1 MIVPVVYL
9 IVGTALLL
17 GVLLPAFTTGRAISA
32 PVILVAVGALVGLM
46 PFPAGL
52 SLDPVDHP
60 AVTEHLTEITILV
73 ALTGVGLALDRP
85 LTHLRTT
92 WWRWGT
98 TWRLLFIAM
107 PLAIAVTA
115 LLGWWLLGL
124 IPAAAVL
131 LASVLAPT
139 DPVLA
144 AEVQVAGPTTLSGED
159 VDAHESGFA
168 ESDID
173 EKDEVRFALTSEAG
187 LNDGAAF
194 PFVYASIF
202 LLTMGSAGHWWARWL
217 GWEVVGKTVIGI
229 AAGWAVG
236 RLLSLVAFRIRES
249 VQVSRIGDPLLIVAA
264 PLIAF
269 GVGELAHGWGFL
281 SVFVCAITLRS
292 CDRSNEY
299 HDAMHG
305 VIERLERLFTLVVL
319 LLLGASLTN
328 GLLTSLTWRG
338 ALIAVLIIVVIR
350 PLTAWI
356 ALWHPGGEDFND
368 DTVLGPRERI
378 VTAFFGVRGVGSIYY
393 LAYATGRHAFPGA
406 ESLWSI
412 VAFTIVLSVVVHG
425 MSASPIIGRLE
436 RRRDAVLA

>member
-1 MIVPVVYL
+1 MIIPVVYL
-9 IVGTALLL
+9 IVGVALLL

-32 PVILVAVGALVGLM
+32 PVILVAAGALVGLL

-52 SLDPVDHP
+52 SLDPVNHP
-60 AVTEHLTEITILV
+60 AVTEHLTEITILM

-85 LTHLRTT
+85 LTHLRST
-92 WWRWGT
+92 WRRWGT
-98 TWRLLFIAM
+98 TWRLLLIAM
-107 PLAIAVTA
+107 PLAIAGTA

-131 LASVLAPT
+131 LGSVLAPT

-144 AEVQVAGPTTLSGED
+144 AEVQVEGPTTLSGSDPDDGE
-159 VDAHESGFA
+159 GFA
-168 ESDID
+168 EADID

-202 LLTMGSAGHWWARWL
+202 LLTMGSAGHWWVRWI
-217 GWEVVGKTVIGI
+217 GWEVVGKTVVGI

-249 VQVSRIGDPLLIVAA
+249 VQISRIGDPLLIVAA
-264 PLIAF
+264 PLIAY
-269 GVGELAHGWGFL
+269 GVGELVHGWGFL
-281 SVFVCAITLRS
+281 SVFVSAITLRS
-292 CDRSNEY
+292 CDRSNQY

-328 GLLTSLTWRG
+328 GLLTSLTWQG
-338 ALIAVLIIVVIR
+338 AAVAFMLIFVIR
-350 PLTAWI
+350 PVTAWI
-356 ALWHPGGEDFND
+356 ALWHPRGEDFD
-368 DTVLGPRERI
+368 DESVLGPRERL

-393 LAYATGRHAFPGA
+393 LAYATGHHAFPEA
-406 ESLWSI
+406 EDLWSI

-425 MSASPIIGRLE
+425 VSASPIIGRLE
-436 RRRDAVLA
+436 RRREAVLA

>member
-1 MIVPVVYL
+1 MIIPVVYL
-9 IVGTALLL
+9 IVGVALLL

-32 PVILVAVGALVGLM
+32 PVILVAAGALVGLL
-46 PFPAGL
+46 PFPSGL

-85 LTHLRTT
+85 LTRVRLT
-92 WWRWGT
+92 WRRWGT

-107 PLAIAVTA
+107 PFAIVVTA

-124 IPAAAVL
+124 IPAAAIL

-144 AEVQVAGPTTLSGED
+144 AEVQVAGPTTLSAT
-159 VDAHESGFA
+159 DADDGDGFA

-202 LLTMGSAGHWWARWL
+202 LLTMGSAGGWWVRWI
-217 GWEVVGKTVIGI
+217 GWEVVGKTVVGI

-249 VQVSRIGDPLLIVAA
+249 VQVSRIGDPLLIVTA
-264 PLIAF
+264 PLIAY
-269 GVGELAHGWGFL
+269 GVGELVQGWGFL

-292 CDRSNEY
+292 YDRTNEY

-328 GLLTSLTWRG
+328 GLLESLTWKG
-338 ALIAVLIIVVIR
+338 ALIAVALIFVIR
-350 PLTAWI
+350 PATAWL

-368 DTVLGPRERI
+368 DSVLGPRERI

-393 LAYATGRHAFPGA
+393 LAYATGHHDFPDA
-406 ESLWSI
+406 EGLWSV

>member
-1 MIVPVVYL
+1 MVIPVVYL
-9 IVGTALLL
+9 IVGVALLL

-32 PVILVAVGALVGLM
+32 PVILVAVGALVGLL

-52 SLDPVDHP
+52 SLDPDEH
-60 AVTEHLTEITILV
+60 AALTEHLTEITILM

-85 LTHLRTT
+85 LTRVRLT
-92 WWRWGT
+92 WRRWGT

-107 PLAIAVTA
+107 PLAIVVTA

-131 LASVLAPT
+131 LASVLSPT

-144 AEVQVAGPTTLSGED
+144 AEVQVEGPTTLSETDADDGE
-159 VDAHESGFA
+159 GFA
-168 ESDID
+168 EADID

-202 LLTMGSAGHWWARWL
+202 LLTMGSVGHWWVRWI
-217 GWEVVGKTVIGI
+217 GWEVVGKTVVGI

-249 VQVSRIGDPLLIVAA
+249 VQISRIGDPLLIVAA
-264 PLIAF
+264 PLIAY
-269 GVGELAHGWGFL
+269 GVGELVHGWGFL
-281 SVFVCAITLRS
+281 SVFVSAITLRS

-299 HDAMHG
+299 HHAMHG

-319 LLLGASLTN
+319 LLLGAALTN
-328 GLLTSLTWRG
+328 GLLTSLTWQG
-338 ALIAVLIIVVIR
+338 AVLAILLIFVIR
-350 PLTAWI
+350 PATAWI
-356 ALWHPGGEDFND
+356 ALWHPRGQDFD
-368 DTVLGPRERI
+368 DDSVLGPRERL

-393 LAYATGRHAFPGA
+393 LAYATGHHGFPDA
-406 ESLWSI
+406 EGLWSI

-425 MSASPIIGRLE
+425 VSASPVIGRLE
-436 RRRDAVLA
+436 RHREAVLA